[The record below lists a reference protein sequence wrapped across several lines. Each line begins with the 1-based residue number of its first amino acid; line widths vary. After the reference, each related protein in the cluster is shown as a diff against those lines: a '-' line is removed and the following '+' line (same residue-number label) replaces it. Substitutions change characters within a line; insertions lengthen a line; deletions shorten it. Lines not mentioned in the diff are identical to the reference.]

1 MREARVHRCAWAS
14 WCCVACVA
22 FANAARGGAAELPPG
37 LDEVVV
43 AVRAPG
49 TDPHWYANFG
59 YWSSNAE
66 QMMYGKDGGR
76 VCAVDVKTKACR
88 VLLDDPLGG
97 VRDTSVSHDG
107 TRILFSYRKG
117 GARNYHL
124 YEMRADGSGLR
135 QLTSGPYDDI
145 EAAYLP
151 GGDIVFCSSRC
162 HRWVSCWHTQVAIM
176 YRMDAGGGDL
186 RPISCSNEHDNTP
199 AVMPDGRL
207 LFTRWEYI
215 DRNQVTFHH
224 LWTVNPDG
232 TGQMA
237 YFGNM
242 HPGIVMID
250 AKPIPG
256 TDKVAAIFSPGHGI
270 TEHLGAL
277 TVLDCKAGP
286 DERGRARNVPGSPG
300 HVRDPYPLSERFFLV
315 AQRHA
320 LLLVD
325 AQAGRRTELYALS
338 DGDRAAGFELHEPWP
353 LAPRPRE
360 RVIPDRVDRSRPAG
374 RLVLQD
380 VTRGRA
386 MEGVE
391 PGEIAKLL
399 VIESLPKPAN
409 FSGGPEVL
417 SWLGTFTLER
427 ILGTVPVEP
436 DGSAYFELP
445 ADRPVF
451 FVALDANDLAVKRM
465 QSFTSVMPG
474 ETTGCVGCHE
484 QRTRAPENR
493 GAPLLAALKAPP
505 SAVTPIE
512 GIPDVVD
519 FPRDIQPILD
529 ARCAGCHN
537 DKDRRGDVVLTRGR
551 GITFSH
557 AYWTLI
563 MRNQVADGG
572 NGFGNRPPRTI
583 GSSASALM
591 RKIDGSHHGVTLPE
605 NERRTIWAWIETGAT
620 YAGTYAALGTGVVP
634 AGGAMRAVHEVFGR
648 RCSACHALPNQDAAG
663 KILIP
668 APPRNGPNHQRVILE
683 NDPAARL
690 GMEILFDFSDPA
702 ASSVLLGPL
711 ARAAG
716 GWGTCNGAVL
726 RLTRPSE
733 RAAENPS
740 PVFADTNDPDY
751 RKILAAIEKA
761 GEYLRSGE
769 CFDMPGF
776 RPNPHYVR
784 EMRRFGI
791 LPSAPDP
798 ARDTFDGYALDRAF
812 WESLWY
818 RPPVAATAMDE
829 AGQ

>member
-1 MREARVHRCAWAS
+1 MRESRVRRWAS
-14 WCCVACVA
+14 RCCVACVA
-22 FANAARGGAAELPPG
+22 CWSAALGGAAEVPPG
-37 LDEVVV
+37 LEEVVF

-59 YWSSNAE
+59 YWSSDAE
-66 QMMYGKDGGR
+66 QKMYGKDGGR
-76 VCAVDVKTKACR
+76 VCAVNVATGACR
-88 VLLDDPLGG
+88 VLLDDPRGG

-117 GARNYHL
+117 GTHNYNLH
-124 YEMRADGSGLR
+124 EMRADGSGLR

-151 GGDIVFCSSRC
+151 CGDIVFCSSRC

-176 YRMDAGGGDL
+176 YRMDPDGGNV

-270 TEHLGAL
+270 TEHLGTL

-286 DERGRARNVPGSPG
+286 DERGRARSVAAGPG
-300 HVRDPYPLSERFFLV
+300 HVRDPYPLSERFFLA
-315 AQRHA
+315 AQRHM
-320 LLLVD
+320 LFLVD

-338 DGDRAAGFELHEPWP
+338 EADRAAGLELHEPWP

-360 RVIPDRVDRSRPAG
+360 RVIPDRVDRTRPAG

-380 VTRGRA
+380 VARGRA
-386 MEGVE
+386 MEGVG

-399 VIESLPKPAN
+399 VVESLPKPVN
-409 FSGGPEVL
+409 FSGGPDML

-427 ILGTVPVEP
+427 ILGTVPVRP

-451 FVALDANDLAVKRM
+451 FVALDANDRAVKRM

-493 GAPLLAALKAPP
+493 GAPLVAALKAPP

-537 DKDRRGDVVLTRGR
+537 PKDRRGDVVLTRGR
-551 GITFSH
+551 GVTFSP

-563 MRNQVADGG
+563 MRDQVADGG
-572 NGFGNRPPRTI
+572 NGYGNRPPRTI

-591 RKIDGSHHGVTLPE
+591 RKIDGSHHDVVLPE
-605 NERRTIWAWIETGAT
+605 NERRTVWAWIETGAT
-620 YAGTYAALGTGVVP
+620 YAGTYAALGTSTVP
-634 AGGAMRAVHEVFGR
+634 AGAAMRAVHEVFGR
-648 RCSACHALPNQDAAG
+648 RCGACHALPNQNGAGG
-663 KILIP
+663 KIVIP
-668 APPRNGPNHQRVILE
+668 AAPQHGPNWQRVVLKD
-683 NDPAARL
+683 DPAARL
-690 GMEILFDFSDPA
+690 GMEILFNFLEPA
-702 ASSVLLGPL
+702 ASPVLLGPL

-716 GWGTCNGAVL
+716 GWGTCNGAVP

-751 RKILAAIEKA
+751 RKILAAIEKS

-769 CFDMPGF
+769 CFDMPDF

-791 LPSAPDP
+791 LPPVPDP
-798 ARDTFDGYALDRAF
+798 ARDTFDGYALDGAF
-812 WESLWY
+812 WRSLWY
-818 RPPVAATAMDE
+818 HPPVAAAAMDE

>member
-1 MREARVHRCAWAS
+1 MRESRVRRWAS
-14 WCCVACVA
+14 WCCFACA
-22 FANAARGGAAELPPG
+22 CAGGAADLPPD
-37 LDEVVV
+37 LREVVF

-59 YWSSNAE
+59 YWSSDVA
-66 QMMYGKDGGR
+66 QKMYGKDGGR
-76 VCAVDVKTKACR
+76 VCAVDVRTKTCR
-88 VLLDDPLGG
+88 VLLDDPRGG
-97 VRDTSVSHDG
+97 VRDTAVSHDG
-107 TRILFSYRKG
+107 TRILCSYRKG
-117 GARNYHL
+117 GTHHYNL
-124 YEMRADGSGLR
+124 YEMRADGSDLR

-151 GGDIVFCSSRC
+151 NGDIVFCSSRC
-162 HRWVSCWHTQVAIM
+162 HRWVSCWHTQVAVM
-176 YRMDAGGGDL
+176 YRMDADGGGL

-199 AVMPDGRL
+199 AVLPDGRI

-232 TGQMA
+232 TGQMT

-256 TDKVAAIFSPGHGI
+256 THKVAAIFSPGHGA
-270 TEHLGAL
+270 TEHVGAL

-286 DERGRARNVPGSPG
+286 DERGRARNVPGAPG
-300 HVRDPYPLSERFFLV
+300 WVRDPYPLSERFFLA

-325 AQAGRRTELYALS
+325 AQARRCTELYALS
-338 DGDRAAGFELHEPWP
+338 EDDRAAGLELHEPWP

-360 RVIPDRVDRSRPAG
+360 RVIPDRVDRTQPTG

-386 MEGVE
+386 MEGVA
-391 PGEIAKLL
+391 PGEIVKLL
-399 VIESLPKPAN
+399 VIESLPKPVN
-409 FSGGPEVL
+409 FSGGPDML

-427 ILGTVPVEP
+427 ILGTVPVLP

-445 ADRPVF
+445 AERPVF
-451 FVALDANDLAVKRM
+451 FVALDAQDRSVKRM

-474 ETTGCVGCHE
+474 ETTGCVGCRE
-484 QRTRAPENR
+484 PRTLAPANR
-493 GAPLLAALKAPP
+493 GAPLVAALKAPP
-505 SAVTPIE
+505 SAPAPIQ
-512 GIPDVVD
+512 GLPDVID

-537 DKDRRGDVVLTRGR
+537 PKDRRGDVVLTRGR
-551 GITFSH
+551 GVTFSP

-563 MRNQVADGG
+563 ARNQVADGA
-572 NGFGNRPPRTI
+572 NGYGNRPPRTI
-583 GSSASALM
+583 GSSASPLM
-591 RKIDGSHHGVTLPE
+591 GKIDGSHHGVALPE
-605 NERRTIWAWIETGAT
+605 NERRLIWAWIETGAT
-620 YAGTYAALGTGVVP
+620 YAGTYAALGTGTVSP
-634 AGGAMRAVHEVFGR
+634 GPAMRAVQEVFGE
-648 RCSACHALPNQDAAG
+648 RCSACHALSDEDAAG
-663 KILIP
+663 GKIVFP
-668 APPRNGPNHQRVILE
+668 AAPRHGPNWQRVILPD
-683 NDPAARL
+683 DPAARL
-690 GMEILFDFSDPA
+690 AAEILFNFLDPA
-702 ASSVLLGPL
+702 ASPVLLGPL

-733 RAAENPS
+733 RGPENS
-740 PVFADTNDPDY
+740 TPVFAGTDDPAY
-751 RKILAAIEKA
+751 RRILAGIAKA
-761 GEYLRSGE
+761 GEHLRSGA
-769 CFDMPGF
+769 CFDMPDF

-791 LPSAPDP
+791 LPPVPDP

-812 WESLWY
+812 WRSLWY
-818 RPPVAATAMDE
+818 RPPAA
-829 AGQ
+829 AGMNAVGQ